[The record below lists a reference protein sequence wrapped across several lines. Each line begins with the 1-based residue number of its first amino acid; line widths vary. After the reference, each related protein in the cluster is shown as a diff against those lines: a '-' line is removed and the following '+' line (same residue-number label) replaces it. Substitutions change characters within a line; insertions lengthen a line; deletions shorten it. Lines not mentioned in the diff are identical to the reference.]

1 MRLRSMQIA
10 EGTPG
15 TLLMNLKAL
24 EAKKVPLRP
33 HLLVDP
39 PRNTINRAAH
49 HLLPHRG
56 PRFPYLQKRFLNLSR
71 QMRKRHSQIRHLKLL
86 RYAFH
91 FICF

>member
-1 MRLRSMQIA
+1 MQIA

-24 EAKKVPLRP
+24 EAKKVPIRP
-33 HLLVDP
+33 HLLVAIIYFLIVVLD
-39 PRNTINRAAH
+39 
-49 HLLPHRG
+49 
-56 PRFPYLQKRFLNLSR
+56 FPISGSAFSICPVKCGRDT
-71 QMRKRHSQIRHLKLL
+71 QIRHLKLL